1 MQPYHESVS
10 SGDDWFAITRVVVP
24 GQTNTPGDT
33 YTLTFTLQRAPTRL
47 LRISFAKNR
56 KILQQEAIQN
66 PMTVELMYDNS
77 DCLYPLWQVTREP
90 AHLPQSRGGGPQ
102 PTQRHLITML
112 YFNEEDWDLHE
123 IQQSPVI
130 VLSIEHIE
138 KGNIALA
145 LRWIQQKLSNDLR
158 LEFEERW
165 RAFLSSDQ
173 VCILLAG
180 NVDALAAIKH
190 TYKREFY
197 TGTSIERRG
206 DVGVCRRFQVRWG
219 AFLQT
224 QMGKKMAENQD
235 TLAQLRKQTKR
246 AMHEPAPPRQN
257 VWYLVH
263 SRGGD
268 AWEDGVVYPETPRER
283 AERQARE
290 LALQTDRDWFRRL
303 GQEQDAGG
311 GVLSSFIQ

>member
-1 MQPYHESVS
+1 MQPYRESVS
-10 SGDDWFAITRVVVP
+10 SGDDYFAITRVVAP
-24 GQTNTPGDT
+24 GPANTPGET

-56 KILQQEAIQN
+56 KMLQQEAIQN
-66 PMTVELMYDNS
+66 PMTVELLYDDS

-90 AHLPQSRGGGPQ
+90 AHLPQGGGPQ
-102 PTQRHLITML
+102 PTQGHLITTL

-123 IQQSPVI
+123 IQPSPVI
-130 VLSIEHIE
+130 VLRVEHIE

-165 RAFLSSDQ
+165 RAFLGSHQ
-173 VCILLAG
+173 PLAR
-180 NVDALAAIKH
+180 NVDALAAVKS
-190 TYKREFY
+190 TTKRAFY
-197 TGTSIERRG
+197 NGTSEERRG
-206 DVGVCRRFQVRWG
+206 DVGVRRRFQARWG

-224 QMGKKMAENQD
+224 PIGKKMAENQD
-235 TLAQLRKQTKR
+235 TLAQVRKQLKR
-246 AMHEPAPPRQN
+246 AMHEPAPPRQD
-257 VWYLVH
+257 VWYPVH

-290 LALQTDRDWFRRL
+290 RALQDTRDWFRRL
-303 GQEQDAGG
+303 GEEQDAGG
-311 GVLSSFIQ
+311 GF

>member
-1 MQPYHESVS
+1 MQPYRESVS
-10 SGDDWFAITRVVVP
+10 SGDEYFAITRVVAP
-24 GQTNTPGDT
+24 GPANTPGET

-56 KILQQEAIQN
+56 KMLQQEAIQN
-66 PMTVELMYDNS
+66 PMTVELLYDDS

-90 AHLPQSRGGGPQ
+90 AHLPQGGGPQ
-102 PTQRHLITML
+102 PTQGHLITTL

-123 IQQSPVI
+123 IQPSPVI
-130 VLSIEHIE
+130 VLRVEHIE

-197 TGTSIERRG
+197 TGTSVERRG
-206 DVGVCRRFQVRWG
+206 NVGVRRRFQARWG
-219 AFLQT
+219 AFLQTQILQT

-235 TLAQLRKQTKR
+235 TLAQVRKQLKR
-246 AMHEPAPPRQN
+246 AMHEPAPLRQN
-257 VWYLVH
+257 VWYLDTY
-263 SRGGD
+263 RGGD

-290 LALQTDRDWFRRL
+290 CDLQTDRDWFRRL
-303 GQEQDAGG
+303 GEEQDAGG
-311 GVLSSFIQ
+311 GF

>member
-1 MQPYHESVS
+1 MQPYRESVS
-10 SGDDWFAITRVVVP
+10 SGDDYFAITRVVAP
-24 GQTNTPGDT
+24 GPANTPRET

-56 KILQQEAIQN
+56 EMLQQEAIQN
-66 PMTVELMYDNS
+66 PMTVELLYDDS

-90 AHLPQSRGGGPQ
+90 AHLPQGAGPQ
-102 PTQRHLITML
+102 PTQVHLITTL
-112 YFNEEDWDLHE
+112 YFNEENWDLDKIQPSHE
-123 IQQSPVI
+123 IVMH
-130 VLSIEHIE
+130 VEYIER
-138 KGNIALA
+138 GNIALA

-180 NVDALAAIKH
+180 NVEALAPIKH
-190 TYKREFY
+190 AYKRKFY
-197 TGTSIERRG
+197 NGTSEERRG
-206 DVGVCRRFQVRWG
+206 DVGVRRRFQARWG
-219 AFLQT
+219 EFLQT
-224 QMGKKMAENQD
+224 LMGKKMAGNQD
-235 TLAQLRKQTKR
+235 TLAQVRKQMKR
-246 AMHEPAPPRQN
+246 AMHEPAPPRQD
-257 VWYLVH
+257 VWYQVH

-290 LALQTDRDWFRRL
+290 RALQDTRDWFRRL
-303 GQEQDAGG
+303 GEQQDAGG
-311 GVLSSFIQ
+311 GF